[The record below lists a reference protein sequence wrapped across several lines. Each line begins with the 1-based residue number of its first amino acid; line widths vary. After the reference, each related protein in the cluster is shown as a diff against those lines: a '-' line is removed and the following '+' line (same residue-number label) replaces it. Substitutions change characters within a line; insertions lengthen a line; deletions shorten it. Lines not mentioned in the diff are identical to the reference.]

1 MQRETVEFAGPESGL
16 FSATG
21 EPVVEV
27 TNLEANFRT
36 THGFS
41 EDLAPA
47 ERKKIQ
53 QAIEQARLLE
63 QQKKLEEMIAA
74 EKEKDPDALEEDIRQ
89 QFFKSQATKRIEST
103 KEMSSAQIQS
113 FKQPAITLGTT
124 L

>member
-1 MQRETVEFAGPESGL
+1 M
-16 FSATG
+16 FSPTG
-21 EPVVEV
+21 EPTVDV
-27 TNLEANFRT
+27 TNVEGDFRT

-41 EDLAPA
+41 EDMAPA

-53 QAIEQARLLE
+53 QALEQARLQE
-63 QQKKLEEMIAA
+63 QQKRLEEMIAA

-89 QFFKSQATKRIEST
+89 QFFKSQATKRIESAKDVST
-103 KEMSSAQIQS
+103 QQMN